1 MTEPVRDVT
10 LRFLAAPTD
19 VAELGATAIAGG
31 RVLEWIDKAAYACA
45 VGWSG
50 GYCVTAYVGN
60 VSFENSIQSGQL
72 VEVRARLVHTG
83 RSSMHIEVSVQASF
97 PQRIEYLLATT
108 CTVVFV
114 SVDSST
120 GKPAPV
126 RQWVP
131 VTDHDRQREE
141 LAVAK
146 TEIRAAI
153 AAAMADQEYTDDTT
167 AQRSTLRFLAAPT
180 DVNWGG
186 KTHGGTVMR
195 WIDEA
200 ASVCVT
206 GWSGRSGLAVYSG
219 GIRFYRPILIGH
231 LVEIEA
237 RLLLTGQTSMHVSVH
252 VRAGDPRHP
261 ELQLTTHCLTVFVS
275 LEDGHPQPVR
285 PFVPLTAEDHRLEE
299 HARHLQELRAKVA
312 PPFPW

>member
-1 MTEPVRDVT
+1 MTEPARDVT

-19 VAELGATAIAGG
+19 VAEVGATVIAGG

-60 VSFENSIQSGQL
+60 VSFENSIHSGQL
-72 VEVRARLVHTG
+72 VEARARLVHTG
-83 RSSMHIEVSVQASF
+83 RASMHIEVSVRASF

-114 SVDSST
+114 SVDANGRSAAVRPWQ
-120 GKPAPV
+120 PA
-126 RQWVP
+126 
-131 VTDHDRQREE
+131 TAEDRRREQ

-153 AAAMADQEYTDDTT
+153 AAAMADQEYTDDST
-167 AQRSTLRFLAAPT
+167 AQRATLRFLAAPT

-200 ASVCVT
+200 ASVCVS

-231 LVEIEA
+231 VVEIEA

-252 VRAGDPRHP
+252 VRAGDPRQD
-261 ELQLTTHCLTVFVS
+261 ELNLTTHCLTVFVGVDNGRP
-275 LEDGHPQPVR
+275 LPVR
-285 PFVPLTAEDHRLEE
+285 PFVPSTDEDRRLEQ
-299 HARHLQELRAKVA
+299 HARHLQELRSQVA